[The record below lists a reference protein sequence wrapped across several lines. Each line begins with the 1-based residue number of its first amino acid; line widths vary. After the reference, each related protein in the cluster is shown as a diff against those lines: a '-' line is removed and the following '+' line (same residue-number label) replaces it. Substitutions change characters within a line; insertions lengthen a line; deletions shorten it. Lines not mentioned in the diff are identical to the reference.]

1 MLEGL
6 VSPENL
12 SLSSMDMNVLER
24 LKWLQQQQQQQVVS
38 QSSDNSPELL
48 QILQFHESNNDEL
61 LQSTF
66 SHFQMLGSG
75 FGPSPNMGFGPS
87 HEAMDGCISRTSSF
101 QMVPVDTMGV
111 MLKNSEEN
119 RTISSKNKRKSEV
132 KRREE
137 EKTEKKIKVEA
148 ETESNMKGK
157 SSMSNNTEASSDTS
171 KETSKGASE
180 IQKLDYI
187 HVRSRRGQATDRHSL
202 AERARREKISKKM
215 KYLQDIVPGCKKVT
229 GQAGML
235 DEIIN
240 YVQSLQTQVEFLSMK
255 LAVLN
260 SELELAV
267 EDLYVKQDQT
277 VIIQKLLI
285 IFFLFYYEFQLHA
298 YFTNLPVVNA
308 SKPSIMVDVPLFPLD
323 QQGSL
328 DLSVINLS
336 QTTSIEAPSASW
348 ETQSRSLFNTS
359 SLGFHY

>member
-12 SLSSMDMNVLER
+12 SLSSMDMSVLER
-24 LKWLQQQQQQQVVS
+24 LKWLRQQQQKQVVS

-75 FGPSPNMGFGPS
+75 FGPNPNMGFGPS
-87 HEAMDGCISRTSSF
+87 REAMDGCISRTSSL
-101 QMVPVDTMGV
+101 QMDPVDTMGV

-137 EKTEKKIKVEA
+137 EKTEKKIKVAA

-267 EDLYVKQDQT
+267 EDLY
-277 VIIQKLLI
+277 
-285 IFFLFYYEFQLHA
+285 LHA

>member
-24 LKWLQQQQQQQVVS
+24 LKWLQQQQQQVVS
-38 QSSDNSPELL
+38 RTSDNSPELL
-48 QILQFHESNNDEL
+48 QILQFHGSNNDEL

-75 FGPSPNMGFGPS
+75 FGPNPNMGFGPS

-101 QMVPVDTMGV
+101 QMDPVDTMGV

-157 SSMSNNTEASSDTS
+157 SSMSNTEASSDTS

-180 IQKLDYI
+180 IHKLDYI
-187 HVRSRRGQATDRHSL
+187 HVRSRRSQATDRHSL

-240 YVQSLQTQVEFLSMK
+240 YVQSLQTQIEFLSMK
-255 LAVLN
+255 LAFLN
-260 SELELAV
+260 PELELSV
-267 EDLYVKQDQT
+267 EDLYVKQL
-277 VIIQKLLI
+277 KG
-285 IFFLFYYEFQLHA
+285 
-298 YFTNLPVVNA
+298 YFTNLPVVIA

-336 QTTSIEAPSASW
+336 QTTSTEAPSASW
-348 ETQSRSLFNTS
+348 ETQSRSLYNTS

>member
-66 SHFQMLGSG
+66 SHFQMLGSC

-240 YVQSLQTQVEFLSMK
+240 YVQSLQTQVEL
-255 LAVLN
+255 
-260 SELELAV
+260 
-267 EDLYVKQDQT
+267 Q
-277 VIIQKLLI
+277 
-285 IFFLFYYEFQLHA
+285 A

-336 QTTSIEAPSASW
+336 QTTSTEAPSASW

>member
-24 LKWLQQQQQQQVVS
+24 LKWLQQQQQQVVS
-38 QSSDNSPELL
+38 RTSDNSPELL
-48 QILQFHESNNDEL
+48 QILQFHGSNNDEL

-75 FGPSPNMGFGPS
+75 FGPNPNMGFGPS

-101 QMVPVDTMGV
+101 QMDPVDTMGV

-137 EKTEKKIKVEA
+137 ERTEKKIKVEA

-157 SSMSNNTEASSDTS
+157 SSMSNTEASSDTS

-180 IQKLDYI
+180 IHKLDYI
-187 HVRSRRGQATDRHSL
+187 HVRSRRSQATDRHSL

-240 YVQSLQTQVEFLSMK
+240 YVQSLQTQIEFLSMK
-255 LAVLN
+255 LAFLN
-260 SELELAV
+260 PELELSV
-267 EDLYVKQDQT
+267 EDLYVKQLQD
-277 VIIQKLLI
+277 
-285 IFFLFYYEFQLHA
+285 
-298 YFTNLPVVNA
+298 YFTNLPVVIA

-336 QTTSIEAPSASW
+336 QTTSTEAPSASW
-348 ETQSRSLFNTS
+348 ETQSRSLYNTS

>member
-1 MLEGL
+1 MLECL
-6 VSPENL
+6 DSPESL
-12 SLSSMDMNVLER
+12 SLSSMDMHVLER

-48 QILQFHESNNDEL
+48 QILQFHGSNNDEL

-66 SHFQMLGSG
+66 RHFQMLGSG
-75 FGPSPNMGFGPS
+75 FGPNHNMGFGPS
-87 HEAMDGCISRTSSF
+87 HEAIDSCISRTSSC
-101 QMVPVDTMGV
+101 QIVSVDTMGI

-119 RTISSKNKRKSEV
+119 RAISLKNKRKSEV

-157 SSMSNNTEASSDTS
+157 SSMSNTEAASSDTS

-180 IQKLDYI
+180 IHKLDYI

-215 KYLQDIVPGCKKVT
+215 KYLQDIVPGCKNVT

-260 SELELAV
+260 PELELGV
-267 EDLYVKQDQT
+267 EDLYVKQLQ
-277 VIIQKLLI
+277 
-285 IFFLFYYEFQLHA
+285 A
-298 YFTNLPVVNA
+298 YFTNLPVVIA

-328 DLSVINLS
+328 DLSVINQN

-348 ETQSRSLFNTS
+348 ETQSRSLYNTS

>member
-12 SLSSMDMNVLER
+12 SLSSMDMSVLER
-24 LKWLQQQQQQQVVS
+24 LKWLRQQQQKQVVS

-75 FGPSPNMGFGPS
+75 FGPNPNMGFGPS
-87 HEAMDGCISRTSSF
+87 REAMDGCISRRSSL
-101 QMVPVDTMGV
+101 QMDPVDTMGF

-137 EKTEKKIKVEA
+137 EKTEKKIKVAA

-260 SELELAV
+260 SELELA
-267 EDLYVKQDQT
+267 
-277 VIIQKLLI
+277 
-285 IFFLFYYEFQLHA
+285 LHA

>member
-24 LKWLQQQQQQQVVS
+24 LKWLQQQQQQVVS
-38 QSSDNSPELL
+38 RTSDNSPELL
-48 QILQFHESNNDEL
+48 QILQFHGSNNDEL

-75 FGPSPNMGFGPS
+75 FGPNPNIGFGPS

-101 QMVPVDTMGV
+101 QMDPVDTMGV

-157 SSMSNNTEASSDTS
+157 SSMSNTEASSDTS

-180 IQKLDYI
+180 IHKLDYI
-187 HVRSRRGQATDRHSL
+187 YVRSRRGQATDRHSL

-240 YVQSLQTQVEFLSMK
+240 YVQSLQTQIEFLSMK
-255 LAVLN
+255 LAFLN
-260 SELELAV
+260 PELELSV
-267 EDLYVKQDQT
+267 EDLYVKQLQD
-277 VIIQKLLI
+277 
-285 IFFLFYYEFQLHA
+285 
-298 YFTNLPVVNA
+298 YFTNLPVVIA

-336 QTTSIEAPSASW
+336 QTTSTEAPSASC
-348 ETQSRSLFNTS
+348 ETQSRSLYNTS

>member
-1 MLEGL
+1 MLECL
-6 VSPENL
+6 DSPESL
-12 SLSSMDMNVLER
+12 SLSSKDMHVLER
-24 LKWLQQQQQQQVVS
+24 LKWLQQQQQQVVS

-48 QILQFHESNNDEL
+48 QILQFHGSNNDEL

-75 FGPSPNMGFGPS
+75 FGPNHNMGFGPNHNMGFGPS
-87 HEAMDGCISRTSSF
+87 HEAMDSCISRTSSC
-101 QMVPVDTMGV
+101 QIDSVDTMGV

-119 RTISSKNKRKSEV
+119 RAISLKNKRKSEV
-132 KRREE
+132 KRGEE
-137 EKTEKKIKVEA
+137 EKREKKIKVEA

-157 SSMSNNTEASSDTS
+157 SSMSNTEASSDTS

-180 IQKLDYI
+180 IHKLDYI

-215 KYLQDIVPGCKKVT
+215 KYLQDIVPGCKNVT

-260 SELELAV
+260 PELELAV
-267 EDLYVKQDQT
+267 EDLYVKQ
-277 VIIQKLLI
+277 
-285 IFFLFYYEFQLHA
+285 A
-298 YFTNLPVVNA
+298 YFTNLPVVIA

-328 DLSVINLS
+328 DLSVINLN

-348 ETQSRSLFNTS
+348 ETQSLSLYNTS

>member
-277 VIIQKLLI
+277 
-285 IFFLFYYEFQLHA
+285 LHA